1 MPNTESPRITSQK
14 MLREEIRRVDQR
26 IHARENDLA
35 ERWNRLPEETVKAT
49 VGAILP
55 IFIGKGLASGIWKLV
70 KAGVDMVK
78 GKKSDGPGDGGL
90 KSGMLAGASKLGI
103 FAILKLLLNLWK
115 GK

>member
-1 MPNTESPRITSQK
+1 MPYPETPRITSQE

-26 IHARENDLA
+26 VRARENDLA
-35 ERWNRLPEETVKAT
+35 QRLNRLPEETVKAT
-49 VGAILP
+49 VGAILS

-78 GKKSDGPGDGGL
+78 GKKGGEPGDGGS

>member
-1 MPNTESPRITSQK
+1 MPNPETTRITSQE
-14 MLREEIRRVDQR
+14 MLREEMRRVDQR
-26 IHARENDLA
+26 IRARENDLA

-78 GKKSDGPGDGGL
+78 GKKSDELGDGNSKNGI
-90 KSGMLAGASKLGI
+90 LAGASKLGI
-103 FAILKLLLNLWK
+103 FTVLKLLFNLWK